1 MNAPTQSIVAQ
12 VAALPTLSIKALWQ
26 LWDQHFSYR
35 PSNPNRE
42 YLESRIAYKI
52 QEAAYGG
59 LSEETQQ
66 RLINIGR
73 RHSKIQQ
80 RQASQDIYLAPG
92 TVLMREWDQRPHRV
106 TVTAEGSFEYEGKY
120 FKSLSAVARHIS
132 GTRWSGPVFFGLKQA
147 GGKSE

>member
-1 MNAPTQSIVAQ
+1 MNNQAKSIAAQ
-12 VAALPTLSIKALWQ
+12 VAALPTLPIQALWK
-26 LWDQHFSYR
+26 LWDQYFSYR
-35 PSNPNRE
+35 SPNPNRE

-59 LSEETQQ
+59 LAKETQQ

-92 TVLMREWDQRPHRV
+92 TVLMREWDQQPHHV
-106 TVTAEGSFEYEGKY
+106 IVTAEGTFEYEGKF

-147 GGKSE
+147 GGKPQ